1 MSQRVRF
8 GSVYL
13 PATIILFTSPHEKE
27 TIRRKEKTSDARM
40 RCAVLLHGI
49 YAGQFQYPLVIP
61 RRSEISWATAL
72 LFCFLL
78 SFYSSLFFFIIEY
91 GARHLD

>member
-49 YAGQFQYPLVIP
+49 YAGQFQYPLVP
-61 RRSEISWATAL
+61 RESEISWATAL
-72 LFCFLL
+72 LFRFLS
-78 SFYSSLFFFIIEY
+78 SFFSFLFFFTIEY
-91 GARHLD
+91 GARYLD